1 MFGTALIVPLHIST
15 GDGALFL
22 NISYHRFF
30 SRLPRARD
38 GRFELHPLS
47 CIYILTAMSLWS
59 CIGKR
64 RLYVDMK
71 KYLFI
76 VLIIGLFC
84 SCASD
89 ENKAKNTV
97 KKYFTALSHKDTK
110 TAYELFPNS
119 NPKNYG
125 NIVTLKGVAYTNP
138 EITAVKQKGNT
149 YEVDFK
155 PAACLYVE
163 KNGDG
168 DFVITDSRNFID
180 VQNDNLNSQYNI
192 AYATGAI
199 NDASTDIHI
208 LKAEDL
214 IKDNSEFF
222 NFLKKK
228 YNKYYNGDFKVL
240 SNKKDKIGNA
250 VFVKVT
256 YQTSIDAHEHA
267 VVVNGKDKDGN
278 VIVTKQKKVDWLD
291 AGHINSVT
299 LIINGEMI
307 NYIKDYEVNI
317 GLFMNHDP
325 IYWLAY
331 CGAPFSRGDYKEF
344 LNSKK

>member
-1 MFGTALIVPLHIST
+1 
-15 GDGALFL
+15 
-22 NISYHRFF
+22 
-30 SRLPRARD
+30 
-38 GRFELHPLS
+38 
-47 CIYILTAMSLWS
+47 
-59 CIGKR
+59 
-64 RLYVDMK
+64 MK

-119 NPKNYG
+119 NPQKYG
-125 NIVTLKGVAYTNP
+125 SIVTLKRVAYTNP

-163 KNGDG
+163 KNGNG

-192 AYATGAI
+192 ASVTGAI
-199 NDASTDIHI
+199 NDASTDIHV

-214 IKDNSEFF
+214 IRDNSEFF

-228 YNKYYNGDFKVL
+228 YNKYWR
-240 SNKKDKIGNA
+240 
-250 VFVKVT
+250 T
-256 YQTSIDAHEHA
+256 RQTL
-267 VVVNGKDKDGN
+267 
-278 VIVTKQKKVDWLD
+278 W
-291 AGHINSVT
+291 
-299 LIINGEMI
+299 
-307 NYIKDYEVNI
+307 
-317 GLFMNHDP
+317 
-325 IYWLAY
+325 
-331 CGAPFSRGDYKEF
+331 SRPCRC
-344 LNSKK
+344 

>member
-1 MFGTALIVPLHIST
+1 MIMFGTALIVPLLHIST

-119 NPKNYG
+119 TPPKN
-125 NIVTLKGVAYTNP
+125 
-138 EITAVKQKGNT
+138 TAVS
-149 YEVDFK
+149 
-155 PAACLYVE
+155 L
-163 KNGDG
+163 
-168 DFVITDSRNFID
+168 R
-180 VQNDNLNSQYNI
+180 
-192 AYATGAI
+192 
-199 NDASTDIHI
+199 
-208 LKAEDL
+208 
-214 IKDNSEFF
+214 
-222 NFLKKK
+222 
-228 YNKYYNGDFKVL
+228 
-240 SNKKDKIGNA
+240 
-250 VFVKVT
+250 
-256 YQTSIDAHEHA
+256 
-267 VVVNGKDKDGN
+267 
-278 VIVTKQKKVDWLD
+278 
-291 AGHINSVT
+291 
-299 LIINGEMI
+299 
-307 NYIKDYEVNI
+307 
-317 GLFMNHDP
+317 
-325 IYWLAY
+325 
-331 CGAPFSRGDYKEF
+331 
-344 LNSKK
+344 

>member
-1 MFGTALIVPLHIST
+1 
-15 GDGALFL
+15 
-22 NISYHRFF
+22 
-30 SRLPRARD
+30 
-38 GRFELHPLS
+38 
-47 CIYILTAMSLWS
+47 
-59 CIGKR
+59 
-64 RLYVDMK
+64 MK

-119 NPKNYG
+119 NPQKYG
-125 NIVTLKGVAYTNP
+125 SIVTLKRVAYTNP

-163 KNGDG
+163 KNGNG

-192 AYATGAI
+192 ASATGAI
-199 NDASTDIHI
+199 NDASTDIHV

-214 IKDNSEFF
+214 IRDNSEFF

-240 SNKKDKIGNA
+240 SNKKDKIGNV

-256 YQTSIDAHEHA
+256 YQTSINAHEHA

-278 VIVTKQKKVDWLD
+278 VIVTKQKYIDWLD

-307 NYIKDYEVNI
+307 NYSS
-317 GLFMNHDP
+317 F
-325 IYWLAY
+325 A
-331 CGAPFSRGDYKEF
+331 S
-344 LNSKK
+344 

>member
-1 MFGTALIVPLHIST
+1 MKT
-15 GDGALFL
+15 FL
-22 NISYHRFF
+22 
-30 SRLPRARD
+30 
-38 GRFELHPLS
+38 
-47 CIYILTAMSLWS
+47 YI
-59 CIGKR
+59 
-64 RLYVDMK
+64 
-71 KYLFI
+71 F
-76 VLIIGLFC
+76 LIIGLFC

-89 ENKAKNTV
+89 EDNVKNTV
-97 KKYFTALSHKDTK
+97 KKYFTALSNEDTK

-119 NPKNYG
+119 NPQNYG
-125 NIVTLKGVAYTNP
+125 STVKLKGVAYTNP

-163 KNGDG
+163 KNGNG

-192 AYATGAI
+192 ASATGAI
-199 NDASTDIHI
+199 NDASTDIHV

-214 IKDNSEFF
+214 VRDNSEFF

-228 YNKYYNGDFKVL
+228 YNKYYNGDFKIL
-240 SNKKDKIGNA
+240 SNKKDKIGNV

-278 VIVTKQKKVDWLD
+278 VIVTKQKNIDWLD

-299 LIINGEMI
+299 LIINGDMI

-325 IYWLAY
+325 VY
-331 CGAPFSRGDYKEF
+331 
-344 LNSKK
+344 